1 MTVSLSEHRV
11 QKIKDTRQLP
21 IKEPILTL
29 WLVVLLEQDRLV
41 LLPFEGI
48 ADLLLCFLVFVFKHM
63 LPPTIPTHT
72 HKLVNFV
79 EVNQKLN

>member
-48 ADLLLCFLVFVFKHM
+48 ADLLLCFLVFVFIC
-63 LPPTIPTHT
+63 LPPPYTHIHT
-72 HKLVNFV
+72 NWSGFL